1 MELPFSES
9 FRIKMVETIRKS
21 TREER
26 ERWIK
31 EAKYNLFNLKS
42 DQVFIDLLTD
52 SGTGAMSDK
61 QWAELMLGDESYAGA
76 RSYYKMKDA
85 IKNQL
90 AAKFMQSYVESLQKS
105 DIVNNITVP
114 AEEAAPA
121 ETAAPAEAK

>member
-26 ERWIK
+26 EQWIK

-52 SGTGAMSDK
+52 SGTG
-61 QWAELMLGDESYAGA
+61 L
-76 RSYYKMKDA
+76 
-85 IKNQL
+85 
-90 AAKFMQSYVESLQKS
+90 
-105 DIVNNITVP
+105 
-114 AEEAAPA
+114 
-121 ETAAPAEAK
+121 